1 MQRPQ
6 GRTETLVFERQQK
19 GLEGNRSRWRGD
31 GSHHTGSQRLKPV
44 VQIIIFFCILS
55 GQGDLMLL
63 DLTLAMTNIPRV
75 RSRSRE
81 ALGKQSPGET

>member
-1 MQRPQ
+1 
-6 GRTETLVFERQQK
+6 
-19 GLEGNRSRWRGD
+19 
-31 GSHHTGSQRLKPV
+31 
-44 VQIIIFFCILS
+44 
-55 GQGDLMLL
+55 MLL